1 MANPFEK
8 RATEYLRNDE
18 AFLSVV
24 STAPL
29 HSYFEQKA
37 RDGSLY
43 DRLTMV
49 IGTPGSGKTT
59 IATLFQYKTQSTLL
73 QNPGMD
79 SYKELVH
86 AMSNCGVISGNK
98 LVVVGCRLPLETEY
112 REFWELPYP
121 EELRHGLIQSLLQA
135 RAVISWVQNIIDTRN
150 VQTDAIKIIPRE
162 GAVASLGQIGGENAV
177 DVLEKAREVER
188 AVYRIGAALV
198 SPAIKDIPLDAT
210 AAYHPFDV
218 IETFSITGK
227 DSVVQ
232 NLKPLVI
239 LDDAHTLHPKQLL
252 AVQSWLAKRE
262 IRIARWLLMRLDAQT
277 PRATLSEA
285 LEHELE
291 GESATRIKPAR
302 EITEIWLQKTGDR
315 SNQRQQFRKMAREM
329 ADKYI
334 SLMDVFRH
342 QGITSLTSILGT
354 MPEPL
359 SEAKYRNLE
368 SKVSRVQRA
377 HNISADRRQILEM
390 EVERFCR
397 GSKLPDL
404 GRDVQLGILNILMH
418 RYVKRVPQAS
428 LFESQEDLDPNKPIS
443 ANADVVDGAKIHL
456 LHEYGRPYYYGID
469 VLCDGSSENAEQFLQ
484 LAGRLVSVAETRI
497 IRGDR
502 PLLSTPYQHKV
513 LQKRALE
520 IVQSWSFP
528 EYKLVRT
535 INDEM
540 VRQCVEKALEP
551 NASLGGGP
559 NAFGIP
565 QDEFNKIP
573 ESHPDLSQVLK
584 YGIAYNSFSLTQNH
598 KTKGRYWCLLELSGA
613 AIIANGLSLRRG
625 NFLERDVKHMI
636 TVLEEGGK

>member
-24 STAPL
+24 SPAPL

-37 RDGSLY
+37 RDGNLY

-59 IATLFQYKTQSTLL
+59 IATLFQYKTLCTLL
-73 QNPGMD
+73 RNPGMD
-79 SYKELVH
+79 GYKELVH
-86 AMSNCGVISGNK
+86 AMTKCGAISGNM
-98 LVVVGCRLPLETEY
+98 LVIVGCRLPLETEY

-135 RAVISWVQNIIDTRN
+135 RAVIAWVQNIARAQN
-150 VQTDAIKIIPRE
+150 VEADAIKIIPRE

-177 DVLEKAREVER
+177 NVLAKARDVER
-188 AVYRIGAALV
+188 AIYQIGAALV
-198 SPAIKDIPLDAT
+198 SPAIESIPHGATDA
-210 AAYHPFDV
+210 YQPFDV
-218 IETFSITGK
+218 IKAFSVTGK
-227 DSVVQ
+227 AGTARS
-232 NLKPLVI
+232 LKPLVI

-277 PRATLSEA
+277 PRTTLTDA
-285 LEHELE
+285 LDHELE
-291 GESATRIKPAR
+291 GERATRIKTAR

-315 SNQRQQFRKMAREM
+315 PHQRQQFRKMAREM
-329 ADKYI
+329 ADKYLG
-334 SLMDVFRH
+334 LMEVFRH
-342 QGITSLTSILGT
+342 QGISSLTSILST
-354 MPEPL
+354 MPVSL
-359 SEAKYRNLE
+359 SESKYKNLE
-368 SKVSRVQRA
+368 SKVNRTQRTN
-377 HNISADRRQILEM
+377 NISDERRQSLEE
-390 EVERFCR
+390 EVGRFCS
-397 GSKLPDL
+397 GSTLPDL
-404 GRDVQLGILNILMH
+404 GRDVKLGMLNILMH
-418 RYVKRVPQAS
+418 RYAKRVPQAS
-428 LFESQEDLDPNKPIS
+428 LFEPHEDLEPNKPIS
-443 ANADVVDGAKIHL
+443 ANADVVDGAKIQL
-456 LHEYGRPYYYGID
+456 LHEYNRPYYYGID

-497 IRGDR
+497 IRGEQ
-502 PLLSTPYQHKV
+502 PLLSTPYQHKE

-528 EYKLVRT
+528 EQKLVRL

-559 NAFGIP
+559 NSFGIP
-565 QDEFNKIP
+565 QDEFKKIP
-573 ESHPDLSQVLK
+573 ETHPDLGQVLK
-584 YGIAYNSFSLTQNH
+584 YGVAYNAFSLTQNH

-625 NFLERDVKHMI
+625 NFLERDVNDLIKI
-636 TVLEEGGK
+636 LEGGR